1 MTDAIQAFPLTIP
14 GGGSV
19 NSIFF
24 TDCELGWSEVTQ
36 ILLTFPPGC
45 SNLVGIRVES
55 GGAQLYPLK
64 AGTFFTFDDF
74 TLAIPVTNQ
83 IESGQWHVAGYNT
96 DYYQHTV
103 TAYFFY
109 NYLYGDSASS
119 GAILSGMSGD

>member
-1 MTDAIQAFPLTIP
+1 MTDAIQAFSLTIP
-14 GGGSV
+14 GGGTV
-19 NSIFF
+19 NNIFF
-24 TDCELGWSEVTQ
+24 VDCELGWSNVTQ
-36 ILLTFPPGC
+36 ILLDFPPGC

-83 IESGQWHVAGYNT
+83 VNGGQWHVAGYNT
-96 DYYQHTV
+96 DFYQHTI

-109 NYLYGDSASS
+109 DYLNLEGSTSS
-119 GAILSGMSGD
+119 GILSGISGG